1 MKGSLKRIQAWRSR
15 RVQRR
20 HQRSLEWWER
30 ERANGK
36 TRFVIRSA
44 LTYGLT
50 IVGLTDVFGHLF
62 SSTEPFLVA
71 KGVFFTLFG
80 IGMGLS
86 EWSDMESKY
95 KDALRKARTNP
106 LPDSQSLPQPGQ
118 GVSKA

>member
-1 MKGSLKRIQAWRSR
+1 MNSSLSRIQAWRSR

-50 IVGLTDVFGHLF
+50 IVAVSDIVGHLF
-62 SSTEPFLVA
+62 HNAQPLA
-71 KGVFFTLFG
+71 WGKGVFFTLFG
-80 IGMGLS
+80 VLMAS
-86 EWSDMESKY
+86 STWSDMESKY
-95 KDALRKARTNP
+95 KKALNEGLQAPPSGKTPPPN
-106 LPDSQSLPQPGQ
+106 
-118 GVSKA
+118 

>member
-1 MKGSLKRIQAWRSR
+1 MKGSLKGIQAWRSR

-50 IVGLTDVFGHLF
+50 IVAVTDIVGHLF
-62 SSTEPFLVA
+62 HNTQPLALA
-71 KGVFFTLFG
+71 KGVFFTFFG
-80 IGMGLS
+80 VLMGLS
-86 EWSDMESKY
+86 TWSDMESKY
-95 KDALRKARTNP
+95 KKALNEAR
-106 LPDSQSLPQPGQ
+106 
-118 GVSKA
+118 SKALPKWRISAPH